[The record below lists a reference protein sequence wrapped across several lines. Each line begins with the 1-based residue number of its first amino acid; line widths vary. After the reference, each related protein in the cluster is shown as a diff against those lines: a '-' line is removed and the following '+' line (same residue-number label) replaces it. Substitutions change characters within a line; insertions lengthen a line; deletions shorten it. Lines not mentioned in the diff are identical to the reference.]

1 MKRIIIILAM
11 IASSMSLLAQNLQ
24 EVVYLK
30 NGSIIK
36 GTIIEQVPN
45 ESLKIQ
51 TVDGSIFVY
60 KISEVEKITK
70 EAMKQTTISRP
81 AVVNYDEE
89 EEEDDDDNTS
99 GNGLSGGF
107 RMLIETGYQYA
118 MTDDS
123 SGSPILNVTW
133 GEQLGSHFFIGGGV
147 GIRYYPNFRD
157 MGYFALPIYV
167 NVRWDIIN
175 KRVTPFIDL
184 KGGYT
189 PVELDGY
196 NFSAGIGCRVRLG
209 NKFALSASLGV
220 ELQDNSEQYRN
231 NTSIDLF
238 TRIGIDF

>member
-1 MKRIIIILAM
+1 MKRIVIILAM

-51 TVDGSIFVY
+51 TADGSIFVY

-70 EAMKQTTISRP
+70 EATKPTTINRP
-81 AVVNYDEE
+81 VVVNYDEE
-89 EEEDDDDNTS
+89 EEEEDDDNTS

-107 RMLIETGYQYA
+107 RMIIETGYQYA
-118 MTDDS
+118 MTEDS
-123 SGSPILNVTW
+123 SGSPILNVIW
-133 GEQLGSHFFIGGGV
+133 GGPLGSHFFIGGGV
-147 GIRYYPNFRD
+147 GIRYYTGD
-157 MGYFALPIYV
+157 IGALALPIYA
-167 NVRWDIIN
+167 NIRWDIIN
-175 KRVTPFIDL
+175 RRVTPFIDA

-189 PVELDGY
+189 PYDIQGY
-196 NFSAGIGCRVRLG
+196 NFSAGVGCRVRLG

-220 ELQDNSEQYRN
+220 ELQDYSERYRD